1 MSDESKTK
9 VDRAQLLAK
18 LADAAKTGDAEC
30 HLNLEALRA
39 EVANLSDEVAL
50 RKQQLLDSLPSEFRH
65 ARMTGSKIF
74 TLNPWPDPSDSRTS
88 GVIKQV
94 VAFDVLR
101 ILNDIPGVVARI
113 EIGSRE
119 NTLVVD
125 ISQFKP

>member
-9 VDRAQLLAK
+9 VNRTQLLAK

-30 HLNLEALRA
+30 RINLEALRA

-50 RKQQLLDSLPSEFRH
+50 RKQQLLDSLPSKFRY
-65 ARMTGSKIF
+65 ARMTGCTIF
-74 TLNPWPDPSDSRTS
+74 KPLTWPDWSDGRTG
-88 GVIKQV
+88 GVIKQI

-113 EIGSRE
+113 EIDSRE
-119 NTLVVD
+119 NALVVD
-125 ISQFKP
+125 ISQYKP